1 MVEHALYCFDTSSLL
16 AAWNERYPIGHFPT
30 LWEHLAALVSAERAI
45 APIEVRHEV
54 QKHDDGLFKWLKDNK
69 SMFIDVDEAIQVRQR
84 AILAKHP
91 RLVDARK
98 AHFAADPWVI
108 ALALERGAAVVTDE
122 RTTTNRN
129 KPTIPFVCADAEFQC
144 PCFPVLEVIRGE
156 KWVYR

>member
-1 MVEHALYCFDTSSLL
+1 MAGGVVYCFDTSSLI
-16 AAWNERYPIGHFPT
+16 AAWRERYPIAHFPT
-30 LWEHLAALVSAERAI
+30 LWEHLAALVAAERAI

-69 SMFIDVDEAIQVRQR
+69 AMFIDVDEPIQLRQR

-98 AHFAADPWVI
+98 AHFAADPWVV

-122 RTTTNRN
+122 RTTSNPN
-129 KPTIPFVCADAEFQC
+129 KPTIPYVCGDAAFQC

-156 KWVYR
+156 KWVYK